1 MSQSVSIYMT
11 GFNHA
16 LPKMEMMGTRTRLVR
31 SRQRHDSPHECVWEA
46 AGAAAASD
54 HRVRVGG
61 RGGGQGGGDEDEEI
75 TIMIIT

>member
-16 LPKMEMMGTRTRLVR
+16 LPKMENMVTLTRLVR
-31 SRQRHDSPHECVWEA
+31 SRQRHECVWEA